1 MTDSGARPASG
12 MAKATL
18 LETQFLCPDPP
29 GCAKADWNA
38 HRGSL
43 QELLVTTPVLTGS
56 LSAHRR
62 CVKEANGS
70 LNHF

>member
-1 MTDSGARPASG
+1 
-12 MAKATL
+12 MAKATP

-29 GCAKADWNA
+29 GCAKAGWDA

-43 QELLVTTPVLTGS
+43 QALLATMPVLTGS

-62 CVKEANGS
+62 CVKEANGR
-70 LNHF
+70 LNHFSNVQEAAKRR